1 MSPDE
6 IRIEFIKLRKKTTMA
21 SIARSLG
28 VSQPAVQRVID
39 RHLVSN
45 RIMRA
50 ISETIGSPP
59 EVVFPEYFSK
69 NEQKREL
76 NNGFKN

>member
-1 MSPDE
+1 
-6 IRIEFIKLRKKTTMA
+6 MA

-39 RHLVSN
+39 RHMVSD

-59 EVVFPEYFSK
+59 EVVFPEYFFK
-69 NEQKREL
+69 KEQNL
-76 NNGFKN
+76 A

>member
-1 MSPDE
+1 
-6 IRIEFIKLRKKTTMA
+6 MA

-39 RHLVSN
+39 RHLVSD

-50 ISETIGSPP
+50 VSETIGSPV
-59 EVVFPEYFSK
+59 EVVFPEHFLK
-69 NEQKREL
+69 NEQKQEL
-76 NNGFKN
+76 NDGFKN